1 MDDSVKIS
9 SSTKKQEYPSNFE
22 GLAIKLILDNPELKK
37 LREQLLEKSFE
48 IELRNLKIKL
58 KEMKKLEQGEEE
70 SEPVKESY

>member
-1 MDDSVKIS
+1 
-9 SSTKKQEYPSNFE
+9 
-22 GLAIKLILDNPELKK
+22 LAIKLILDNPELKK